1 MIQPAQAASRHG
13 TDCKLAGVHAVTI
26 MNRSLTSS
34 PVLLSSLLCLAI
46 QVSAVGQQS
55 GHSGA
60 ASRTAAQE
68 HSGTQSSIPQL
79 VDITAST
86 HIHFNH
92 LSAPEKKYIVESM
105 SGGVALIDYD
115 RDGWPDIYFTNA
127 PDVEMQLA
135 GKKARSAL
143 FHNNR
148 DGTFTDV
155 TDKAGVGYPCWA
167 MGAAVGDY
175 NNDGWPDLLVTCF
188 NGVVLY
194 RNNGD
199 GTFTDVTKQTGLD
212 KDSGWAT
219 GAAFG
224 DYDNDGWV
232 DLFVPHYAKLDLS
245 DLPEFGSRVTCTYHT
260 IKVQCGPR
268 GLPGSPD
275 ALYHNNGDGTFTD
288 VALKAGV
295 GDEQGLL
302 GLASVWSHFSNSDHI
317 DLFVANDSG
326 PNYLYRNNGDG
337 TFSETASN
345 SGTAFSQ
352 DGNEQAN
359 MGVAVADYN
368 HTGRQS
374 IFVSHFSEDYG
385 ALWRNDG
392 NMIFSDVSYAAG
404 IARGTWPFVGWGDA
418 FVDLDNAG
426 WPDLFLVNGHVYP
439 QVDSVP
445 LISKYRERKLL
456 FMNQHDGLFKDVSR
470 LAGETLQIPQ
480 VSRGVAA
487 GDLFNDGHIDLVVE
501 NIEGQ
506 PMILRPA
513 ERTRNHW
520 IGFELAGTKSNRLA
534 LNAQVKVIAAN
545 LTQTDEVRSGGSYMS
560 QSDLRLHF
568 GLADHSQADRVE
580 IIWPS
585 GEREILTNLAADR
598 IYCAEEGQGAV
609 PCSKIRP
616 AVRPRDVP

>member
-1 MIQPAQAASRHG
+1 MVALSAI
-13 TDCKLAGVHAVTI
+13 L
-26 MNRSLTSS
+26 S
-34 PVLLSSLLCLAI
+34 PMSWFFLR
-46 QVSAVGQQS
+46 GQQS
-55 GHSGA
+55 SKD
-60 ASRTAAQE
+60 TARVVPAVKDLNGNGQVVPKL
-68 HSGTQSSIPQL
+68 I
-79 VDITAST
+79 DITSST
-86 HIHFNH
+86 KIRFDH

-115 RDGWPDIYFTNA
+115 RDGWPDIFFTNA

-143 FHNNR
+143 FHNNH

-155 TDKAGVGYPCWA
+155 TDKAGVGFPCWA

-188 NGVVLY
+188 SGVVLY

-224 DYDNDGWV
+224 DYDNDGWA
-232 DLFVPHYAKLDLS
+232 DLFVPHYAALNLS
-245 DLPEFGSRVTCTYHT
+245 DLPEFGSKITCTYHK

-268 GLPGSPD
+268 GLAGSPD

-288 VALKAGV
+288 VSQSAGV
-295 GDEQGLL
+295 ADPQGLL
-302 GLASVWSHFSNSDHI
+302 GLGSVWSHLDNGDHI

-337 TFSETASN
+337 TFAEIGYN
-345 SGTAFSQ
+345 SGVAFSQ

-359 MGVAVADYN
+359 MGIAIADYN
-368 HTGRQS
+368 HTGRES

-385 ALWRNDG
+385 TLWRNDG
-392 NMIFSDVSYAAG
+392 HMSFADVSSASGVAHS
-404 IARGTWPFVGWGDA
+404 TWPYVGWGDA
-418 FVDLDNAG
+418 FIDLDNTG
-426 WPDLFLVNGHVYP
+426 WQDLFLVNGHVYP
-439 QVDSVP
+439 QVDNEP
-445 LISKYRERKLL
+445 LVSRYKEPKLL
-456 FMNQHDGLFKDVSR
+456 FMNQHDGKFKDASKV
-470 LAGETLQIPQ
+470 AGEALQLPQ

-487 GDLFNDGHIDLVVE
+487 GDLFNDGRIELVIE
-501 NIEGQ
+501 NLEGP
-506 PMILRPA
+506 PMILRP
-513 ERTRNHW
+513 EGLPHNHW
-520 IGFELAGTKSNRLA
+520 ISFELGGTKSNRLA
-534 LNAQVKVIAAN
+534 LNAQVRVTAGSLLQN
-545 LTQTDEVRSGGSYMS
+545 DEVRSGGSYMS

-568 GLADHSQADRVE
+568 GLAEHMQADKVE

-585 GEREILTNLAADR
+585 GTNEVLTNLAADR
-598 IYCAEEGQGAV
+598 FYCIEEDVGVV
-609 PCSKIRP
+609 PCANLRP
-616 AVRPRDVP
+616 ANKIDRQ

>member
-1 MIQPAQAASRHG
+1 MKTCTLVLI
-13 TDCKLAGVHAVTI
+13 
-26 MNRSLTSS
+26 LT
-34 PVLLSSLLCLAI
+34 VLCGILCLIVQA
-46 QVSAVGQQS
+46 SSSGQQS
-55 GHSGA
+55 HNSASLQKASAQRASEAHA
-60 ASRTAAQE
+60 A
-68 HSGTQSSIPQL
+68 IPRL
-79 VDITAST
+79 IDITAST
-86 HIHFNH
+86 RIHFDH
-92 LSAPEKKYIVESM
+92 RSAPEKKYIVESM

-143 FHNNR
+143 FHNNH

-155 TDKAGVGYPCWA
+155 TEQAGVGFPCWA
-167 MGAAVGDY
+167 MGATVGDY

-188 NGVVLY
+188 TGVVLY

-212 KDSGWAT
+212 KDDGWAT

-224 DYDNDGWV
+224 DYDNDGWA

-245 DLPEFGSRVTCTYHT
+245 ALPEFGSKITCTYHK

-275 ALYHNNGDGTFTD
+275 ALYHNNRDGTFTD
-288 VALKAGV
+288 VSQSAGV
-295 GDEQGLL
+295 ADAQGLL
-302 GLASVWSHFSNSDHI
+302 GLGSVWSHFNNGDHI

-337 TFSETASN
+337 TFSETGYN

-359 MGVAVADYN
+359 MGIAVADFN
-368 HTGRQS
+368 HTGRES

-385 ALWRNDG
+385 TLWRNDG
-392 NMIFSDVSYAAG
+392 NLLFADVSYTSG
-404 IARGTWPFVGWGDA
+404 IAHSTLPYVGWGDV
-418 FVDLDNAG
+418 FFDLDNEG

-439 QVDSVP
+439 QVDTEP
-445 LISKYRERKLL
+445 LVSKYKEPKLL
-456 FMNQHDGLFKDVSR
+456 FMNQHDGQFKDVSNV
-470 LAGETLQIPQ
+470 AGEALQIPQ

-487 GDLFNDGHIDLVVE
+487 GDLFNDGRIDLVIE
-501 NIEGQ
+501 NLEGQ
-506 PMILRPA
+506 PMILRP
-513 ERTRNHW
+513 EGLSHNHW
-520 IGFELAGTKSNRLA
+520 ISLELEGTRSNRLA
-534 LNAQVKVIAAN
+534 LNAQVRVIAGP

-568 GLADHSQADRVE
+568 GLGNHVQADRIE
-580 IIWPS
+580 IVWPS
-585 GEREILTNLAADR
+585 GAKETSTNLAADR
-598 IYCAEEGQGAV
+598 FYCIEEGVGPVA
-609 PCSKIRP
+609 CSKIRP
-616 AVRPRDVP
+616 TTPTRGHR

>member
-1 MIQPAQAASRHG
+1 M
-13 TDCKLAGVHAVTI
+13 DAVTI
-26 MNRSLTSS
+26 MNRSLASS
-34 PVLLSSLLCLAI
+34 PVVLSSLLCLVI
-46 QVSAVGQQS
+46 EVSAVGPQS
-55 GHSGA
+55 GRSGA
-60 ASRTAAQE
+60 ASRTAAEE
-68 HSGTQSSIPQL
+68 HIRTQSSIPQL
-79 VDITAST
+79 IDITAST

-155 TDKAGVGYPCWA
+155 TEKAGVGYPCWA

-288 VALKAGV
+288 VAQKAGV

-302 GLASVWSHFSNSDHI
+302 GLSSAWSHFSNSDHI

-337 TFSETASN
+337 TFSETAYN

-359 MGVAVADYN
+359 MGIAVADYN

-392 NMIFSDVSYAAG
+392 NTTFSDVSYAAG
-404 IARGTWPFVGWGDA
+404 IARSTWPFVGWGDA

-426 WPDLFLVNGHVYP
+426 WPDLL
-439 QVDSVP
+439 
-445 LISKYRERKLL
+445 
-456 FMNQHDGLFKDVSR
+456 
-470 LAGETLQIPQ
+470 
-480 VSRGVAA
+480 
-487 GDLFNDGHIDLVVE
+487 
-501 NIEGQ
+501 
-506 PMILRPA
+506 
-513 ERTRNHW
+513 
-520 IGFELAGTKSNRLA
+520 
-534 LNAQVKVIAAN
+534 
-545 LTQTDEVRSGGSYMS
+545 
-560 QSDLRLHF
+560 
-568 GLADHSQADRVE
+568 
-580 IIWPS
+580 
-585 GEREILTNLAADR
+585 
-598 IYCAEEGQGAV
+598 
-609 PCSKIRP
+609 
-616 AVRPRDVP
+616 PR

>member
-1 MIQPAQAASRHG
+1 MVIDSRSR
-13 TDCKLAGVHAVTI
+13 LVHLIALMGI
-26 MNRSLTSS
+26 LF
-34 PVLLSSLLCLAI
+34 LAI
-46 QVSAVGQQS
+46 TVSLESQQLHRS
-55 GHSGA
+55 A
-60 ASRTAAQE
+60 ATPRRAAEHAQTQE
-68 HSGTQSSIPQL
+68 GVPRLI
-79 VDITAST
+79 DITAST
-86 HIHFNH
+86 RIQFNH

-105 SGGVALIDYD
+105 SGGVALIDFD

-175 NNDGWPDLLVTCF
+175 DNDGWPDLLVTCF

-194 RNNGD
+194 HNNGD
-199 GTFTDVTKQTGLD
+199 WTFTDATKQTGLN

-224 DYDNDGWV
+224 DYDNDGRD
-232 DLFVPHYAKLDLS
+232 DLFVPHYVKFDLS
-245 DLPEFGSRVTCTYHT
+245 DLPEFGSKITCTYHK

-288 VALKAGV
+288 VAQNAGV
-295 GDEQGLL
+295 ADAQGLL
-302 GLASVWSHFSNSDHI
+302 GLGSVWSHFNGSDHI

-337 TFSETASN
+337 TFSEIGYNA
-345 SGTAFSQ
+345 GVAFSQ

-359 MGVAVADYN
+359 MGIAVGDYN
-368 HTGRQS
+368 HTGRDS

-385 ALWRNDG
+385 TLWRNEG
-392 NMIFSDVSYAAG
+392 KMSFTDVSYTSG
-404 IARGTWPFVGWGDA
+404 IARSTWPYVGWGDA
-418 FVDLDNAG
+418 FVDLENTG
-426 WPDLFLVNGHVYP
+426 WLDLFLVNGHVYP
-439 QVDSVP
+439 QVDTEP
-445 LISKYRERKLL
+445 LISKYKEPKLV
-456 FMNQHDGLFKDVSR
+456 FRNQRNGEFKDVSK
-470 LAGETLQIPQ
+470 LAGEAIQLPQ

-487 GDLFNDGHIDLVVE
+487 GDLFNDGRIDLVIE
-501 NIEGQ
+501 NLEGQ
-506 PMILRPA
+506 PMILRP
-513 ERTRNHW
+513 EGLPHNHW
-520 IGFELAGTKSNRLA
+520 ISLELAGTKSNRLA
-534 LNAQVKVIAAN
+534 LNARVEVIAGTS
-545 LTQTDEVRSGGSYMS
+545 TQTDEVRSGGSYMS

-568 GLADHSQADRVE
+568 GLAEHIRADKVK

-585 GEREILTNLAADR
+585 GATETFTDLPADHF
-598 IYCAEEGQGAV
+598 YCMEENAGIVA
-609 PCSKIRP
+609 CAKIRP
-616 AVRPRDVP
+616 PKANSTR

>member
-1 MIQPAQAASRHG
+1 MPIASR
-13 TDCKLAGVHAVTI
+13 DRLLQ
-26 MNRSLTSS
+26 LTA
-34 PVLLSSLLCLAI
+34 LIGILCLMIEAP
-46 QVSAVGQQS
+46 SQS
-55 GHSGA
+55 RQSNHSGA
-60 ASRTAAQE
+60 EHVAAPAVNPRL
-68 HSGTQSSIPQL
+68 I
-79 VDITAST
+79 DITAST
-86 HIHFNH
+86 RIHFNH

-105 SGGVALIDYD
+105 SGGVALIDFD

-127 PDVEMQLA
+127 PDVQMQLA

-143 FHNNR
+143 FHNNH

-155 TDKAGVGYPCWA
+155 TDEAGVGYPCWA

-188 NGVVLY
+188 SGVVLY

-199 GTFTDVTKQTGLD
+199 GTFTDVTEQTGLN

-224 DYDNDGWV
+224 DYDNDGLV
-232 DLFVPHYAKLDLS
+232 DLFVPHYAKFDLS
-245 DLPEFGSRVTCTYHT
+245 DLPEFGSKITCTYHK

-288 VALKAGV
+288 VAQSAGV
-295 GDEQGLL
+295 ADAQGLL
-302 GLASVWSHFSNSDHI
+302 GLGSVWSHFNGGDHI

-337 TFSETASN
+337 TFSEIGYNA
-345 SGTAFSQ
+345 GVAFSQ

-359 MGVAVADYN
+359 MGIAVADYN
-368 HTGRQS
+368 HIGRES

-385 ALWRNDG
+385 TLWRNDG
-392 NMIFSDVSYAAG
+392 NMSFTDVSYASG
-404 IARGTWPFVGWGDA
+404 IARSTWPYVGWGDA
-418 FVDLDNAG
+418 FVDLENTG
-426 WPDLFLVNGHVYP
+426 WQDLFLVNGHVYP

-445 LISKYRERKLL
+445 LISKYKEPKLI
-456 FMNQHDGLFKDVSR
+456 FMNQRNGQFKDVSK
-470 LAGETLQIPQ
+470 LAGESVRLPQ

-487 GDLFNDGHIDLVVE
+487 GDLFNDGRIDLVIE
-501 NIEGQ
+501 NLEGQ
-506 PMILRPA
+506 PMILRP
-513 ERTRNHW
+513 EGLSHNHW
-520 IGFELAGTKSNRLA
+520 ISFELAGTKSNKLA
-534 LNAQVKVIAAN
+534 LNARVEVTAGASK
-545 LTQTDEVRSGGSYMS
+545 QTDEVRGGGSYMS

-568 GLADHSQADRVE
+568 GLADHSRVDHVK

-585 GEREILTNLAADR
+585 GAIETFTNLPADHF
-598 IYCAEEGQGAV
+598 YCMEEGAGIVA
-609 PCSKIRP
+609 CDKIRP
-616 AVRPRDVP
+616 TAAKSGR

>member
-1 MIQPAQAASRHG
+1 
-13 TDCKLAGVHAVTI
+13 
-26 MNRSLTSS
+26 
-34 PVLLSSLLCLAI
+34 
-46 QVSAVGQQS
+46 
-55 GHSGA
+55 
-60 ASRTAAQE
+60 
-68 HSGTQSSIPQL
+68 
-79 VDITAST
+79 
-86 HIHFNH
+86 
-92 LSAPEKKYIVESM
+92 
-105 SGGVALIDYD
+105 
-115 RDGWPDIYFTNA
+115 
-127 PDVEMQLA
+127 
-135 GKKARSAL
+135 
-143 FHNNR
+143 
-148 DGTFTDV
+148 
-155 TDKAGVGYPCWA
+155 
-167 MGAAVGDY
+167 
-175 NNDGWPDLLVTCF
+175 
-188 NGVVLY
+188 
-194 RNNGD
+194 
-199 GTFTDVTKQTGLD
+199 
-212 KDSGWAT
+212 
-219 GAAFG
+219 
-224 DYDNDGWV
+224 
-232 DLFVPHYAKLDLS
+232 
-245 DLPEFGSRVTCTYHT
+245 
-260 IKVQCGPR
+260 
-268 GLPGSPD
+268 
-275 ALYHNNGDGTFTD
+275 
-288 VALKAGV
+288 
-295 GDEQGLL
+295 
-302 GLASVWSHFSNSDHI
+302 
-317 DLFVANDSG
+317 
-326 PNYLYRNNGDG
+326 LYRNNGDG

-359 MGVAVADYN
+359 MGIAVADYN

-392 NMIFSDVSYAAG
+392 NMTFSDVSYAAG
-404 IARGTWPFVGWGDA
+404 IARATWPFVGWGDA
-418 FVDLDNAG
+418 FVDLDNEG

-470 LAGETLQIPQ
+470 LAGEALQIPQ

-568 GLADHSQADRVE
+568 GLADHFQADRVE

-598 IYCAEEGQGAV
+598 FYCVEEGEGAV
-609 PCSKIRP
+609 ACSKIRP
-616 AVRPRDVP
+616 AARSRNVP

>member
-1 MIQPAQAASRHG
+1 
-13 TDCKLAGVHAVTI
+13 
-26 MNRSLTSS
+26 
-34 PVLLSSLLCLAI
+34 
-46 QVSAVGQQS
+46 
-55 GHSGA
+55 
-60 ASRTAAQE
+60 
-68 HSGTQSSIPQL
+68 
-79 VDITAST
+79 
-86 HIHFNH
+86 
-92 LSAPEKKYIVESM
+92 M

-143 FHNNR
+143 FHNNH

-155 TDKAGVGYPCWA
+155 TDQAGVGFPCWA
-167 MGAAVGDY
+167 MGATVGDY

-199 GTFTDVTKQTGLD
+199 GTFTDVTKQAGLD
-212 KDSGWAT
+212 KDEGWAT
-219 GAAFG
+219 GGAFG
-224 DYDNDGWV
+224 DYDNDGWA

-245 DLPEFGSRVTCTYHT
+245 ALPQFGSKITCTYHK

-288 VALKAGV
+288 VSQSAGV
-295 GDEQGLL
+295 ADAQGLL
-302 GLASVWSHFSNSDHI
+302 GLGSVWSHFNNSDHI

-337 TFSETASN
+337 TFSEIGYN
-345 SGTAFSQ
+345 SGTAFNQ

-359 MGVAVADYN
+359 MGIAVADYN
-368 HTGRQS
+368 HTGRES

-385 ALWRNDG
+385 TLWRNDG
-392 NMIFSDVSYAAG
+392 NLSFADVSYKSG
-404 IARGTWPFVGWGDA
+404 IAESTLPYVGWGDV
-418 FVDLDNAG
+418 FFDLDNTG

-439 QVDSVP
+439 QVDTEP
-445 LISKYRERKLL
+445 LVSRYKEPKLL
-456 FMNQHDGLFKDVSR
+456 FMNQHDGQFKDVSKI
-470 LAGETLQIPQ
+470 AGEALQIPQ

-487 GDLFNDGHIDLVVE
+487 GDLFNDGRIDLVIE
-501 NIEGQ
+501 NLEGQ
-506 PMILRPA
+506 PMILRP
-513 ERTRNHW
+513 EGLPKNHW
-520 IGFELAGTKSNRLA
+520 ISLELEGTRSNRLA
-534 LNAQVKVIAAN
+534 LNAQVRVIAGP

-568 GLADHSQADRVE
+568 GLGNHVRADRIE
-580 IIWPS
+580 IVWPS
-585 GEREILTNLAADR
+585 GAKDTLTNLAADQF
-598 IYCAEEGQGAV
+598 YCVEEGAGVVA
-609 PCSKIRP
+609 CSKIRP
-616 AVRPRDVP
+616 VRPTKGLR